1 MITVLARP
9 GSVAVNAELELPDEE
24 AHHLKVRRA
33 VDDEPLRVLDGAGA
47 VATGRLRWQGKYAM
61 VAIGTMS
68 AAPEPPRLTLAVGAG
83 DKERFGWLADKA
95 AELGVT
101 DLVPLLTEHTGSV
114 ANRIRAIHVDKLTAR
129 ARETLKQCG
138 AGWAPRVHAPVS
150 ITDLLREPLPGLR
163 WLAQPGG
170 RTPSAALGEEA
181 VTVVVGPEGGLT
193 TGEIDHLLADRFEP
207 IALAAPILRFETAA
221 LSAAAVIA
229 AARLRGARD

>member
-9 GSVAVNAELELPDEE
+9 GSVAVNSELELPEEE
-24 AHHLKVRRA
+24 AHHLTVRRA
-33 VDDEPLRVLDGAGA
+33 ADEEPLRVLDGAGA
-47 VATGRLRWQGKYAM
+47 LATGSLRWRGKRAV
-61 VAIGTMS
+61 VAIATMS
-68 AAPEPPRLTLAVGAG
+68 VRPAPPSLTLAVGAG

-95 AELGVT
+95 AELGIT

-138 AGWAPRVHAPVS
+138 AAWAPRVHAPQS

-170 RTPSAALGEEA
+170 GTPPADLRDEA

-193 TGEIDHLLADRFEP
+193 TGEIDHLLAARFTP
-207 IALAAPILRFETAA
+207 VALAAPILRFETAA